1 MYKHQRQRTGATTV
15 EFAISLPVLILF
27 TFTGIEFARVN
38 MIRNTTVNAAFEGA
52 RQGII
57 PGATAAECEA
67 AANQLLDLVKIN
79 GGSAVAT
86 PNPILPSSDSVTV
99 TVTVPI
105 DSGNSFVT
113 PQFYMGATIEAS
125 VTLPRERSF

>member
-1 MYKHQRQRTGATTV
+1 
-15 EFAISLPVLILF
+15 
-27 TFTGIEFARVN
+27 

-52 RQGII
+52 RQGIV

-67 AANQLLDLVKIN
+67 AANQLLDLVRIN
-79 GGSAVAT
+79 GGSAVAS

-105 DSGNSFVT
+105 DSDNSFVT

>member
-1 MYKHQRQRTGATTV
+1 MLGPERQRRGAATV
-15 EFAISLPVLILF
+15 EFAIALMALIIF

-38 MIRNTTVNAAFEGA
+38 MIRNTALNAAYEGA

-67 AANQLLDLVKIN
+67 AANQLLNLVQIS
-79 GGSAVAT
+79 GGTAQAT
-86 PNPILPSSDSVTV
+86 PSPILPSTEEITV

-105 DSGNSFVT
+105 TSANSFVT
-113 PQFYMGATIEAS
+113 PQFYMGSTIISS
-125 VTLPRERSF
+125 VSLPRERQF